1 MIFDL
6 ILSIQDV
13 PRYWDPLWT
22 IFVNGSLLFGRLV
35 SSRSSSLKVVY
46 EGVNPR
52 NKLEEK
58 RFSKEYFISTN
69 ISSYPSIHHSPF
81 ISNIAFTSL
90 IISALFRINFQHLLL
105 VLKKVEKYKMLI
117 GEKCVIFH
125 AKSSHDEYIKLDQQL
140 WCWIHKKS
148 SKFYRYFYQIIL
160 LANALNEILNLLSIW
175 STLRLSSLFIK
186 KISRIG
192 HHHIWLIV
200 VGTLIIWG

>member
-1 MIFDL
+1 MTWE
-6 ILSIQDV
+6 
-13 PRYWDPLWT
+13 R
-22 IFVNGSLLFGRLV
+22 VN
-35 SSRSSSLKVVY
+35 

-69 ISSYPSIHHSPF
+69 ISSYLSIHHSPF

-125 AKSSHDEYIKLDQQL
+125 AKSSHDKYIKLDQQL
-140 WCWIHKKS
+140 
-148 SKFYRYFYQIIL
+148 
-160 LANALNEILNLLSIW
+160 
-175 STLRLSSLFIK
+175 
-186 KISRIG
+186 
-192 HHHIWLIV
+192 
-200 VGTLIIWG
+200 